1 MKKQGFNSPLK
12 LGGADLFLLCRGLN
26 FYVARFSS
34 HGTES
39 GGRIKRNMVK
49 ILFIGGLEAK
59 KLSSKL

>member
-1 MKKQGFNSPLK
+1 M
-12 LGGADLFLLCRGLN
+12 FLLCRGLN

-49 ILFIGGLEAK
+49 LLVDLKRKNYHQNCK
-59 KLSSKL
+59 KSGSELLTNMESMI